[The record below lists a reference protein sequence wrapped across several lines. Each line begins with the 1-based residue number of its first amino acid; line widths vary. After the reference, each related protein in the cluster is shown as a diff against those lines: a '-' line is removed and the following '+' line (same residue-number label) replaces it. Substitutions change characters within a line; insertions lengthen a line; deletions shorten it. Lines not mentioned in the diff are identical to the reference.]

1 MQCSQL
7 DVITFGARQA
17 WVQIL
22 ILPPTTHGM
31 CVCVCVCKR
40 QRERKTVSKFL
51 ISSEYHTSTKREHS
65 ASSPWREEKVT
76 SMAPDPWQVHHVYA
90 TFLFLSLG
98 RWRVYTSIA
107 SSPPVPCTLGWP
119 SGGQGHWTPVSSSHS
134 SWLTP
139 ASALCSRHRFWRK
152 EVTPAQGLLC
162 QPPWQA
168 QTPESRGL
176 HGARGS
182 DATTLRLWVSQEESV
197 LLQRGCSWLQGSRPA
212 PCPEPTAKRQQEMLS
227 FCIHCLLFTL
237 LCAPPSEPHKGPS
250 QASHPWPLASP
261 FPLLQLISCPH
272 YKHLLPFA

>member
-1 MQCSQL
+1 M
-7 DVITFGARQA
+7 
-17 WVQIL
+17 
-22 ILPPTTHGM
+22 
-31 CVCVCVCKR
+31 
-40 QRERKTVSKFL
+40 
-51 ISSEYHTSTKREHS
+51 
-65 ASSPWREEKVT
+65 
-76 SMAPDPWQVHHVYA
+76 
-90 TFLFLSLG
+90 
-98 RWRVYTSIA
+98 
-107 SSPPVPCTLGWP
+107 
-119 SGGQGHWTPVSSSHS
+119 SSSHS

-237 LCAPPSEPHKGPS
+237 LSLPPVFECGPTS
-250 QASHPWPLASP
+250 LRSHCP
-261 FPLLQLISCPH
+261 FNEAMLFLTLLERVKRTCEAERTRQGVKYSRPNWTWLRG
-272 YKHLLPFA
+272 

>member
-1 MQCSQL
+1 M
-7 DVITFGARQA
+7 
-17 WVQIL
+17 
-22 ILPPTTHGM
+22 PP
-31 CVCVCVCKR
+31 
-40 QRERKTVSKFL
+40 
-51 ISSEYHTSTKREHS
+51 SSSF
-65 ASSPWREEKVT
+65 PWEGEESV
-76 SMAPDPWQVHHVYA
+76 
-90 TFLFLSLG
+90 
-98 RWRVYTSIA
+98 
-107 SSPPVPCTLGWP
+107 PPVPLHP
-119 SGGQGHWTPVSSSHS
+119 QFPVPWAGLLEAMGTEPLWAAVTAAGST
-134 SWLTP
+134 TP

-152 EVTPAQGLLC
+152 EATPAQGLLC

-237 LCAPPSEPHKGPS
+237 LCAPPSGPHKGPS

-261 FPLLQLISCPH
+261 FPLLQFISCPH
-272 YKHLLPFA
+272 YKHLFPFA